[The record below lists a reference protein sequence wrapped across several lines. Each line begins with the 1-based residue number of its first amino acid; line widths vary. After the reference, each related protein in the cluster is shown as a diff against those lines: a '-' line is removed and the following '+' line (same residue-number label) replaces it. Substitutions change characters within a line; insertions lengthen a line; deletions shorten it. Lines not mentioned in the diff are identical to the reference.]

1 MGLDMEIRHNGEEVI
16 YMRKENAIRKWFE
29 DNLENFEDNGLTNVP
44 KEKFEGIVEAMSNVI
59 MEGGIHDFY
68 MRYANLLE
76 TDDENDEYP
85 ILVDDIRK
93 FVEDGGEK
101 YEQFCNAANKYLPS
115 QSGFFFGS
123 TDYGFSYI
131 RGLCL
136 HYHEF
141 DEFLNEMNESGEE
154 WDEGTVE
161 YWEWY

>member
-1 MGLDMEIRHNGEEVI
+1 MGLDMEIRYNGEEVI
-16 YMRKENAIRKWFE
+16 YMRKENAIRKWFA

-44 KEKFEGIVEAMSNVI
+44 KEKFEGIVEAMGSVI
-59 MEGGIHDFY
+59 IEGGIHDFY
-68 MRYANLLE
+68 MRYANCLE
-76 TDDENDEYP
+76 TNDNDMYHE
-85 ILVDDIRK
+85 LVDDIQK

-123 TDYGFSYI
+123 TDYNFSYI
-131 RGLCL
+131 RGVCL
-136 HYHEF
+136 YYYKF
-141 DEFLNEMNESGEE
+141 DEFLNEMNESEEE